1 MIGQIVGRWG
11 NFCNGEAF
19 GSVIPEDSWLY
30 FIRMGLISRN
40 TGYSLQFVHPT
51 FLYESL
57 WNLVGFAIIHFLYK
71 KKKFD
76 GQIVLM
82 YLTWYGFGRMLIEG
96 LRTDSLYVGIFR
108 ISQVVGLLCFLICG
122 SLLVFNLVRAHKKA
136 KFAPILEEISQE
148 NNESTESIETEN
160 TETKDGE

>member
-1 MIGQIVGRWG
+1 
-11 NFCNGEAF
+11 
-19 GSVIPEDSWLY
+19 
-30 FIRMGLISRN
+30 MGLSSRN
-40 TGYSLQFVHPT
+40 TAYATQFVHPT

-57 WNLVGFAIIHFLYK
+57 WNLVGFTIIHLLYK

-96 LRTDSLYVGIFR
+96 LRTDSLYIGIFR
-108 ISQVVGLLCFLICG
+108 ISQVVGFICFVICG
-122 SLLVFNLVRAHKKA
+122 LILLMGLIRAHRKEKDSADYELAYKKA
-136 KFAPILEEISQE
+136 NPAYTAKAEEEETINKEINS
-148 NNESTESIETEN
+148 TEN